1 MEKVL
6 GITTKKRYEGKAVH
20 SEIFLCIKKRTQDY
34 LLGSFYSYCGA
45 AGRGRT
51 GTIGE
56 DRGILSPLRLPIPPQ
71 RHITLGIIPL
81 HNVIVKP

>member
-1 MEKVL
+1 M
-6 GITTKKRYEGKAVH
+6 TTKKRYEGKALH
-20 SEIFLCIKKRTQDY
+20 SEIFLCIKKTNSR
-34 LLGSFYSYCGA
+34 LSLGFVLFLFGA

-81 HNVIVKP
+81 YNVIVKP

>member
-1 MEKVL
+1 MRPTVCFS
-6 GITTKKRYEGKAVH
+6 VH
-20 SEIFLCIKKRTQDY
+20 LLICMANNLLYKEKRTQDY

-71 RHITLGIIPL
+71 RHITLDIIPL
-81 HNVIVKP
+81 YNVIVKP